1 MAIYDTI
8 EEGITS
14 VIAAFK
20 EAKADDDK
28 VSFSE
33 VVSIGSKAIG
43 SFVVIAEAFSSLSS
57 EEKKNAVVAAVGRLY
72 DEVLAP
78 YDIQKIP
85 NFIEPIVDKGIK
97 QLLLALSDGIIDA
110 IVALYNENG
119 WPTPDDETP
128 DDNTPDATE

>member
-1 MAIYDTI
+1 MALYDTI

-14 VIAAFK
+14 VIAAYK
-20 EAKADDDK
+20 EAKADDNK

-33 VVSIGSKAIG
+33 IVAIGSKAIG
-43 SFVVIAEAFSSLSS
+43 SFVVIAESFSGLSS
-57 EEKKNAVVAAVGRLY
+57 EEKKNAVVSAVGQLY

-78 YDIQKIP
+78 YDIEKIP
-85 NFIEPIVDKGIK
+85 NFIEPILDKGIK

-119 WPTPDDETP
+119 WPDNNTP
-128 DDNTPDATE
+128 DDNTPDDAE